1 MSVREFVRSKVPTD
15 IDRFDRR
22 LALVSVLRPP
32 SGLIIPLVVLLAF
45 MFVGPIASIVL
56 FSVQPTNTISL
67 AVADW
72 TLDAYREIVQ
82 GTISGKGVYGEVTTN
97 TIMISALTTV
107 IAFAVSYPAAYALA
121 TKVRRFK
128 LPILIALIIP
138 LFTSVN
144 IRVYGW
150 VLFLI
155 NEGVFD
161 LLAGSVGLD
170 APSIIYTRSAVILGT
185 VYVYL
190 PYMLFPIYLSIST
203 IDDSLLEA
211 AADLGAG
218 RTKQFVDVI
227 LPLSKP
233 GVIIGS
239 LFVFVLSLGAEVEA
253 ELLGGGT
260 IYTAASNISYSFG
273 YSQNWPLGSAQAV
286 GLLLITTVCGVVILR
301 TIDLTEIAS
310 RGGSR

>member
-1 MSVREFVRSKVPTD
+1 MSVREFVRSKVPAA
-15 IDRFDRR
+15 IDRPGRR
-22 LALVSVLRPP
+22 LASASPLGPP
-32 SGLIIPLVVLLAF
+32 GGLMLPLLALLAF
-45 MFVGPIASIVL
+45 MFVGPIVAIVL
-56 FSVQPTNTISL
+56 FSVQTENVISL
-67 AVADW
+67 SVADW
-72 TLDAYREIVQ
+72 TLEAYREIVQ
-82 GTISGKGVYGEVTTN
+82 GTLSGEGVYGEVTLN
-97 TIMISALTTV
+97 TIVISALTTV
-107 IAFAVSYPAAYALA
+107 VAFVVSYPAAYALA

-155 NEGVFD
+155 NDGVFD
-161 LLAGSVGLD
+161 LLAGSVGLN
-170 APSIIYTRSAVILGT
+170 APSIIYTRSAVVLGT

-203 IDDSLLEA
+203 IDESLLEA
-211 AADLGAG
+211 ASDLGAG

>member
-1 MSVREFVRSKVPTD
+1 MSVKEFVRSKVPAA
-15 IDRFDRR
+15 IDRPGRR
-22 LALVSVLRPP
+22 LASVSSLGPP
-32 SGLIIPLVVLLAF
+32 GGLMLPLLALLAF
-45 MFVGPIASIVL
+45 MFVGPIVAIVL
-56 FSVQPTNTISL
+56 FSVQTENVISL
-67 AVADW
+67 SVADW
-72 TLDAYREIVQ
+72 TLEAYREIVR
-82 GTISGKGVYGEVTTN
+82 GTLSGEGVYGEVTLN
-97 TIMISALTTV
+97 TIVISALTTV
-107 IAFAVSYPAAYALA
+107 VAFVVSYPAAYALA

-155 NEGVFD
+155 NDGVFD

-170 APSIIYTRSAVILGT
+170 VPSIIYTRSAVVLGT

-218 RTKQFVDVI
+218 RAKQFVDII

-260 IYTAASNISYSFG
+260 VYTAASNISYSFG

-286 GLLLITTVCGVVILR
+286 GLLLITTVCGIVILR
-301 TIDLTEIAS
+301 TIDLAEIAS